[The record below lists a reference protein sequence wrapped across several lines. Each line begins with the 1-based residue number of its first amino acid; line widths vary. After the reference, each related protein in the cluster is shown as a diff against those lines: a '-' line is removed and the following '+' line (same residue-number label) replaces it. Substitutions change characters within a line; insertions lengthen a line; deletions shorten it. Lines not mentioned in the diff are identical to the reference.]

1 MIGHL
6 VMIARS
12 LMIGIILAAILY
24 SQHVFANEPAAPV
37 AVNVAPLGAN
47 VDWLIG
53 ILQRMKAEGRSYV
66 VIVTIKGQSARINRI
81 AGLDTT
87 ELAHDTIGLV
97 VIEGA
102 TR

>member
-1 MIGHL
+1 MTGHIIMI
-6 VMIARS
+6 VRS

-24 SQHVFANEPAAPV
+24 SQHVPADEPTPPV
-37 AVNVAPLGAN
+37 AANVAPPGAN

-53 ILQRMKAEGRSYV
+53 ILQRMKSEGRSYV
-66 VIVTIKGQSARINRI
+66 VVVTIKGQSIRI

>member
-6 VMIARS
+6 LMIVRS

-24 SQHVFANEPAAPV
+24 SQHVFADE
-37 AVNVAPLGAN
+37 
-47 VDWLIG
+47 I
-53 ILQRMKAEGRSYV
+53 S
-66 VIVTIKGQSARINRI
+66 
-81 AGLDTT
+81 GLDTT
-87 ELAHDTIGLV
+87 ELAHDIIGLV